1 MARLVQLRTAQ
12 RYQMPAS
19 PGALPEQLAPEGG
32 LAHAGPAVRGAAP
45 AEGPHRKGT
54 PARRTDAGA
63 RVIHRRPVQPAE
75 AGTKPSPEEGS
86 GEEILRAQSVPPA
99 KAAALNA
106 AYSYGA
112 EQSSPAARAPAE
124 ALSPEAEERIASQV
138 LRELNYNRMAAEVL
152 DRVERRLRTERRKF
166 GL

>member
-1 MARLVQLRTAQ
+1 MAL
-12 RYQMPAS
+12 
-19 PGALPEQLAPEGG
+19 
-32 LAHAGPAVRGAAP
+32 AGPAAAGA
-45 AEGPHRKGT
+45 HRKSAS
-54 PARRTDAGA
+54 ARQADVGV
-63 RVIHRRPVQPAE
+63 RVIHRKSSRPADRRE
-75 AGTKPSPEEGS
+75 KPSAGES
-86 GEEILRAQSVPPA
+86 GGEDVLRAQAISPA

-112 EQSSPAARAPAE
+112 EQPSPAERVPAE
-124 ALSPEAEERIASQV
+124 VLSPEAEERIASQV

>member
-1 MARLVQLRTAQ
+1 MVRLVQLRTAQ
-12 RYQMPAS
+12 RYQMPVS
-19 PGALPEQLAPEGG
+19 LGALPEQLAPEGG

-63 RVIHRRPVQPAE
+63 RVIHRKPVQPAE
-75 AGTKPSPEEGS
+75 AGAKPSPEEGS

-99 KAAALNA
+99 KAALNA